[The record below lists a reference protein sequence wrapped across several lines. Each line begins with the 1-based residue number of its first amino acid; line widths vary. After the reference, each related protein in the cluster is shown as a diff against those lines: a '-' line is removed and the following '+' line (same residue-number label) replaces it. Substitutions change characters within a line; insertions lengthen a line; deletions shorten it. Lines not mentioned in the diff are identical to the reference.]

1 MVENSVSDN
10 AMRPSDIYKSR
21 SGKFIEVSDTDAEGR
36 LIMADALT
44 YASEK
49 APDLIIDL
57 ATLTGASRVA
67 MGLEVPS
74 FFLII

>member
-1 MVENSVSDN
+1 
-10 AMRPSDIYKSR
+10 MRPSDIYKSR

-57 ATLTGASRVA
+57 ATC
-67 MGLEVPS
+67 
-74 FFLII
+74 I